1 MKKNKLP
8 KAARKAIRQ
17 FLNMQAF
24 RQMQDMS
31 VYLHQNYRS
40 RLKLINK
47 RFGSYAIAILFTIIL
62 VATIDNNVTR
72 SVALP
77 ICFSLW
83 GLLILMLLRIRLYF
97 DKKERYYQQQSDI
110 VQKRQSEQLALIR

>member
-1 MKKNKLP
+1 
-8 KAARKAIRQ
+8 
-17 FLNMQAF
+17 MQAF